1 MKGKTNIFN
10 TFIRSI
16 YDVSSFS
23 VSAKR
28 GFKRAVMYM
37 LLLTIILGGIK
48 GIFLGRNY
56 YKQVSKISYILQKN
70 YYNMYIYN
78 NELNTDNSPIMFKD
92 IDKLSLYIDDKK
104 TVTDKLDNIN
114 ETAYDNSNLL
124 ILKDGIIYKNID
136 NTYTVKYSTFLNG
149 KSINNIEL
157 QSYIKKL
164 NFIFPII
171 FIISKILIMLV
182 NLLVD
187 YLIIVTIASLI
198 ALFMKMVVKYGAL
211 WSLVIYASTLP
222 LIIVTILEIIRPD
235 VDFETTFIIGTLTYM
250 IIIFKSIKA
259 EIIARFI
266 KKEL

>member
-1 MKGKTNIFN
+1 MKEKTNIFN
-10 TFIRSI
+10 TFVRSI
-16 YDVSSFS
+16 YDVGSFS
-23 VSAKR
+23 ISAKR

-48 GIFLGRNY
+48 GVFLGRNY
-56 YKQVSKISYILQKN
+56 YKQVSEISYILQKN

-114 ETAYDNSNLL
+114 ETSYYNSNLL
-124 ILKDGIIYKNID
+124 ILKDGIVYENVD
-136 NTYTVKYSTFLNG
+136 DTYTVKYSTFLNG
-149 KSINNIEL
+149 KSLNNVEL

-164 NFIFPII
+164 NVIFPVI
-171 FIISKILIMLV
+171 FIIGNIVVMLV
-182 NLLVD
+182 NLLID

-198 ALFMKMVVKYGAL
+198 GLFMKMVVRYGAL

-259 EIIARFI
+259 EIIERFKR
-266 KKEL
+266 KKL